1 MCKSHIQ
8 DARFRGHDE
17 ENMSEP
23 EDYEQR
29 CRAELARWQNEPP
42 GVIAQGMDRV
52 LAPAVRAVQAMVPEA
67 AFRTA
72 LEASDRL
79 ALRIAARERLLQ
91 RAGLADLAAVREL
104 PLERN
109 DELFRSTRRRALQL
123 AAGSG
128 AATGVA
134 GAAGLAFDVPALL
147 TLALNSIHRAG
158 FCYGYDSAAEAL
170 ALPIFALA
178 SANTLAEKQQAWEA
192 LQSQQ
197 RATDAALRDGL
208 ERAAQRELG
217 KQAAVTGLQTLARQ
231 FGLNLGRRKAFSVV
245 PILGAVVGGSVN
257 AWYMYDLCNAARY
270 AFIARRLAGN

>member
-1 MCKSHIQ
+1 MTQ
-8 DARFRGHDE
+8 NA
-17 ENMSEP
+17 
-23 EDYEQR
+23 YEQR

-52 LAPAVRAVQAMVPEA
+52 LAPAVRAVQAMVPENVLRGVLETTDQLA
-67 AFRTA
+67 A
-72 LEASDRL
+72 RL
-79 ALRIAARERLLQ
+79 AARERLLR
-91 RAGLADLAAVREL
+91 RAGLADLVAVRAL

-109 DELFRSTRRRALQL
+109 DELFRGMRRRALQL

-128 AATGVA
+128 IATGVA
-134 GAAGLAFDVPALL
+134 GAAGLALDVPALL

-158 FCYGYDSAAEAL
+158 YCFGYDSAEDAL

-178 SANTLAEKQQAWEA
+178 SANTLEEKQQAWAA
-192 LQSQQ
+192 LQAAQ

-231 FGLNLGRRKAFSVV
+231 LGLNLGRRKALGVL

-257 AWYMYDLCNAARY
+257 AWYMHDLCNAARY
-270 AFIARRLAGN
+270 AFIARRLSAPENRAAKPV